1 MIQRMNQQGDHTHD
15 WDPQVTD
22 DGVPTTLAEM
32 RSKDFAHLIENL
44 DGYLCELSSALIR
57 GGLHTLGE
65 RYDGE
70 RLRDMV
76 LALVRAP
83 NLDVPS
89 LRAAVADAVGLQLD
103 ELLEHL
109 GARLDVNAPS
119 LVDQPL
125 ASTTDALDAIDRL
138 CVRLVERLQAVEWR
152 LDARTETQLARDLFG
167 TDGLHT
173 DVLRSLR
180 FIVDELVP
188 NLAISARDE
197 IGNVLRALDGAYVPA
212 GPSGAPTRGMAHV
225 LPTGRNFYAI
235 DPRSMPS
242 RSAWRVGQQLAT
254 ELVERH
260 VRDTGAYPRSVGLSI
275 WGTSAMRTHGDDIA
289 QVFALLGVR
298 PVWQAESQRLIGT
311 DIVPLAELGR
321 PRVDVV
327 CRISGFFRDAFPHVL
342 GILDDAVS
350 RVAALDESA
359 ADNPLRA
366 RVLADMA
373 RLEANGLD
381 SAEAVRR
388 ARYRVFGSKPG
399 TYGAGI
405 LPLIDE
411 GNWQTG
417 ADFATAYVNWGGY
430 AYTGDDY
437 GIDARMEFQTVLAR
451 VEVAAKNQDNREHDI
466 FDSDDY
472 LQFHGGMI
480 ATIRALSG
488 SAPRRYFGDTADPA
502 RVRVRDLKE
511 EALRVFR
518 TRVVNPKWIARIQEH
533 GYKGAL
539 ELAATVDYLFGYDA
553 TADVLDDWMYEEV
566 TRTYVL
572 DPAMQVFLER
582 SNPWALKD
590 MSARLLEAMDRGL
603 WETPAEETRRAIEAA
618 YLGAEEMLEGR
629 AEGTPLVAGA
639 SR

>member
-1 MIQRMNQQGDHTHD
+1 
-15 WDPQVTD
+15 
-22 DGVPTTLAEM
+22 
-32 RSKDFAHLIENL
+32 
-44 DGYLCELSSALIR
+44 
-57 GGLHTLGE
+57 
-65 RYDGE
+65 
-70 RLRDMV
+70 
-76 LALVRAP
+76 
-83 NLDVPS
+83 
-89 LRAAVADAVGLQLD
+89 
-103 ELLEHL
+103 
-109 GARLDVNAPS
+109 
-119 LVDQPL
+119 
-125 ASTTDALDAIDRL
+125 
-138 CVRLVERLQAVEWR
+138 
-152 LDARTETQLARDLFG
+152 
-167 TDGLHT
+167 
-173 DVLRSLR
+173 
-180 FIVDELVP
+180 
-188 NLAISARDE
+188 
-197 IGNVLRALDGAYVPA
+197 
-212 GPSGAPTRGMAHV
+212 
-225 LPTGRNFYAI
+225 
-235 DPRSMPS
+235 MPS

-260 VRDTGAYPRSVGLSI
+260 VRDTGGYPRSVGLSI

-298 PVWQAESQRLIGT
+298 PVWQAENQRLIGT
-311 DIVPLAELGR
+311 DIVSLEELGR

-342 GILDDAVS
+342 GILNDAVS
-350 RVAALDESA
+350 RIAALEESA
-359 ADNPLRA
+359 EDNPLRA
-366 RVLADMA
+366 RVLSDAA
-373 RLEANGLD
+373 RLEATGLD
-381 SAEAVRR
+381 PAAAERR
-388 ARYRVFGSKPG
+388 ALYRIFGSKPG

-430 AYTGDDY
+430 AYTGEEY
-437 GIDARMEFQTVLAR
+437 GIDARAEFETVLAR

-539 ELAATVDYLFGYDA
+539 ELAATVDYLFGCDA
-553 TADVLDDWMYEEV
+553 SADVLDDWMYEEV
-566 TRTYVL
+566 ARAYVL
-572 DPAMQVFLER
+572 DPDMQAFFGR

-603 WETPAEETRRAIEAA
+603 WEKPNAETRRAIEAA
-618 YLGAEEMLEGR
+618 YLGAEELMEGR
-629 AEGTPLVAGA
+629 AEDAFAAGA
-639 SR
+639 RA